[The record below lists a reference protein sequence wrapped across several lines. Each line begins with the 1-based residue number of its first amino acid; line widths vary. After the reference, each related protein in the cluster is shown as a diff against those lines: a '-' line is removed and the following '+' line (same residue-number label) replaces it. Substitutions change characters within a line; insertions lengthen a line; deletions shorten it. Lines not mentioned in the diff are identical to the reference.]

1 MAPPPA
7 TPGAPPDT
15 IDVDTVVLAN
25 AIEVLY
31 AMQQSSHSLALG
43 LLQNLV
49 DEGFTD
55 GRPDI
60 QRDLKNHIPQQT
72 EYIQKMVQSA
82 YKAHREHKE
91 KIQDQI
97 EKLGNLKA
105 MVTRARRSI
114 TGSSNMPSNAKQ
126 KLWLQNYDN
135 GKEPGP
141 VWLQSRTTSM
151 QPPAPPAS
159 SDDRRFSNLW
169 SGGSRM
175 LHRQDAPP
183 AEAPE
188 VSAAG
193 DNQIEPAAQ
202 APEIIDY

>member
-1 MAPPPA
+1 MSS
-7 TPGAPPDT
+7 GAPPGSHA
-15 IDVDTVVLAN
+15 IDQDTVALAN

-31 AMQQSSHSLALG
+31 SMQQTSNSLQMG
-43 LLQNLV
+43 LDNNPV
-49 DEGFTD
+49 DEGFPD
-55 GRPDI
+55 GRPRVLRAVTD
-60 QRDLKNHIPQQT
+60 HIPQQK
-72 EYIQKMVQSA
+72 EHIQELLQLA
-82 YKAHREHKE
+82 DQAHREH
-91 KIQDQI
+91 Q
-97 EKLGNLKA
+97 EKLCHFEA
-105 MVTRARRSI
+105 MITRARRSL
-114 TGSSNMPSNAKQ
+114 TGSPNVPSNAEQ
-126 KLWLQNYDN
+126 QLWLVNYDN
-135 GKEPGP
+135 GQEPGP

-159 SDDRRFSNLW
+159 SDDRRFTNLW